1 MTILTATDLAAM
13 KAAQVT
19 ALPGTCSISRR
30 SMVADTMG
38 GYTETWADL
47 ATGVACRLVVM
58 RAPTEALVAARF
70 AGMELWQ
77 LTLPAAQ
84 AITHNDRVVISD
96 VTYEVAGINSGGEWE
111 TARRVTLARVD

>member
-1 MTILTATDLAAM
+1 MISAADLAAM
-13 KAAQVT
+13 QATQAS

-30 SMVADTMG
+30 SMATDDQG

-70 AGMELWQ
+70 ANMELWQ
-77 LTLPAAQ
+77 LTLPVGQ
-84 AITHNDRVVISD
+84 DITHNDRVVVSG

-111 TARRVTLARVD
+111 TARRVVLARVD